1 MTIQEIN
8 KKLDNPNIDP
18 ILKKSLEQ
26 KRQILINQIEVN
38 K

>member
-1 MTIQEIN
+1 MTIEQIN

-26 KRQILINQIEVN
+26 KRQILINQIDVI